1 MAGGPNNLSIKNRYE
16 SPHRTVIGKKTWV
29 DGELANNG
37 VRPTIWLK
45 PERSLDGNTWEAV
58 PGTAPVAVTHPD
70 TKAVWDNVDEFDN
83 NGVPYQFR
91 VLEVDSAGNDWKPDN
106 YDKIGAGTNMTN
118 PLLAAG
124 ARHRAAERDADPWR
138 AGDILAMGRDSGR
151 PCGAGRLSVRG
162 TAAGSVPLYPLEITE
177 IPRS

>member
-1 MAGGPNNLSIKNRYE
+1 MVVKEETTTYVHPVTTATIQVPITDDDGHPVRCKIEQPGGAPAPYVEKPTPGTTEKPIVPGGPNNLSITNRYE

-83 NGVPYQFR
+83 NGVP
-91 VLEVDSAGNDWKPDN
+91 
-106 YDKIGAGTNMTN
+106 
-118 PLLAAG
+118 
-124 ARHRAAERDADPWR
+124 
-138 AGDILAMGRDSGR
+138 
-151 PCGAGRLSVRG
+151 
-162 TAAGSVPLYPLEITE
+162 
-177 IPRS
+177 